1 MVAAARQTKLGKVET
16 RIRELSRMLNAEPF
30 EEFIRKRSP
39 QLPPPRHLK
48 PIIEVIERA
57 RHKRVRACIELPPRH
72 AKTTTIL
79 HAIPWWLDSSPA
91 DTCAYASYNDDIAR
105 SKSRIARRLAIESG
119 IELSM
124 DSRDLSEWRTKN
136 GGGLLAGGAGGGLTG
151 QGVSGLM
158 VVDDSIKNRVEADS
172 AVRRNVIWEWFNE
185 VVMTRL
191 EGASVLNIGTPWH
204 PDDLF
209 GRLAKT
215 GEWEMIRL
223 PAIAEENDILGRKEG
238 EALWPERYPIEELE
252 KIRKQIGEWSFSALY
267 QCRPRPRGHGV
278 FQGAHYYDPTKVD
291 LTGAKV
297 VIIADPAASTKKTA
311 DHSCAIAIAFVGHG
325 EKMRGYVLGLIRMQ
339 KTVPQFVSALID
351 FRKQIGWG
359 APVGVE
365 AVAGFK
371 AVPQLLKDLA
381 PNLPVFEVPTLG
393 DKFQRSQPA
402 AAAWND
408 GRILLPINAPWI
420 DPFLAEVQIFTGVK
434 DAADDQVDVL
444 SHCWNTVAL
453 IEYVKRGAVADVGRW
468 R

>member
-1 MVAAARQTKLGKVET
+1 
-16 RIRELSRMLNAEPF
+16 MLNAGQGLDD
-30 EEFIRKRSP
+30 FIREVSP
-39 QLPPPRHLK
+39 QLPPPPHLK
-48 PIIEVIERA
+48 PVIEVLERA
-57 RHKRVRACIELPPRH
+57 RHKRVRTCISLPPRH

-79 HAIPWWLDSSPA
+79 HGIAWWLRATPA

-105 SKSRIARRLAIESG
+105 SKSRIARRLATEAG
-119 IELSM
+119 VELSM
-124 DSRDLSEWRTKN
+124 DSKDLSEWRTKN

-158 VVDDSIKNRVEADS
+158 VVDDSLKNRVEADS
-172 AVRRNVIWEWFNE
+172 AGRRKVIWEWFNE

-191 EGASVLNIGTPWH
+191 EGASALVIGTPWH

-209 GRLAKT
+209 GRLRKT
-215 GEWEMIRL
+215 GDWEMIRI
-223 PAIAEENDILGRKEG
+223 PAIAEKDDLLGREEG
-238 EALWPERYPIEELE
+238 EALWPERYPIEELR
-252 KIRKQIGEWSFSALY
+252 KILKQIGEWSFAALY

-278 FQGAHYYDPTKVD
+278 YQGAHYYDPKKVN

-297 VIIADPAASTKKTA
+297 VIVADPAASTKKTA
-311 DHSCAIAIAFVGHG
+311 NHSAAIAIAFVGHG

-339 KTVPQFVSALID
+339 KTVPQFVSALMD
-351 FRKQIGWG
+351 FRKNIGWG

-371 AVPQLLKDLA
+371 SVPDLLKDLA
-381 PNLPVFEVPTLG
+381 PSLPVFEVPTLG
-393 DKFQRSQPA
+393 DKFQRAQPSS
-402 AAAWND
+402 AAWND
-408 GRILLPINAPWI
+408 GRILLPAHADWI
-420 DPFLAEVQIFTGVK
+420 DVFLEELHAFTGVK